1 MLGIIGGTSLLYA
14 DLPETRKEVVNTP
27 FGPAEVLKGDIA
39 LLMRHQFNTP
49 PHKINFPAC
58 LSALKLSGV
67 SEIVAFGSVGSLN
80 NSIGPGS
87 IVLPDDYLS
96 MSKIPTI
103 YESTIGH
110 ASPSIDIDLHTRLS
124 HIVPEAVKKGTYVQT
139 DGPRL
144 ETRAEINLL
153 KGLGDVVGMTVAS
166 EATIANELS
175 IPFAAVCMVDNFCHG
190 LGDEDLS
197 YEYILEK
204 SRSNKERTERI
215 LEEIIEKLA

>member
-14 DLPETRKEVVNTP
+14 DLPELEKKVVPTP
-27 FGPAEVLKGDIA
+27 FGPAEVHFGDIA

-49 PHKINFPAC
+49 PHRINFPAC

-67 SEIVAFGSVGSLN
+67 DRIVAFGSVGSLN
-80 NSIGPGS
+80 RSIGPGS
-87 IVLPDDYLS
+87 VVLPDDYLS

-103 YESTIGH
+103 FNSSIGH
-110 ASPSIDIDLHTRLS
+110 ASPSIDAEMHDELS
-124 HIVPEAVKKGTYVQT
+124 YIVPEAVKKGTYVQT

-144 ETRAEINLL
+144 ETRAEIMAL
-153 KGLGDVVGMTVAS
+153 KDLGDVVGMTISS

-190 LGDEDLS
+190 LGAEELS

-204 SRSNKERTERI
+204 SRTNKETTEKI
-215 LEEIIEKLA
+215 FEDIIERLG

>member
-14 DLPETRKEVVNTP
+14 DLPETKKTIVPTP
-27 FGPAEVLKGDIA
+27 FGPAEIHAGEIM

-49 PHKINFPAC
+49 PHRINFPAC

-67 SEIVAFGSVGSLN
+67 SRIIAFGSVGSLN
-80 NSIGPGS
+80 KSIGPGS

-103 YESTIGH
+103 YDSSIGH
-110 ASPSIDIDLHTRLS
+110 ASPSIDMTLHKELS

-144 ETRAEINLL
+144 ETRAEIRAL
-153 KGLGDVVGMTVAS
+153 KSLGDVVGMTVAS

-190 LGDEDLS
+190 LGADELS
-197 YEYILEK
+197 YDYILEK
-204 SRSNKERTERI
+204 SRSNKERTESI
-215 LEEIIEKLA
+215 LKEIIEKLA